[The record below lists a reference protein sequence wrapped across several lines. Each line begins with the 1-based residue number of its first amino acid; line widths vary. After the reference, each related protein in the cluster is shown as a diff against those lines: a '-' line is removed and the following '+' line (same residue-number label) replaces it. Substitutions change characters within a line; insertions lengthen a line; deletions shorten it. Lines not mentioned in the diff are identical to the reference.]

1 MPEEVPVGRMAIS
14 MISGLGWLI
23 SLIIWLF
30 FFAEDLSVY
39 QNIAVFLI
47 SLLVLGAINVL
58 IWVPWGCGR

>member
-1 MPEEVPVGRMAIS
+1 